1 MSHVSLRD
9 VADRTGVSFQT
20 VSKVLKGE
28 GRVSPAT
35 RQRILDIAT
44 EIGYVPN
51 TLARGLATSR
61 THSIGFIASGFASF
75 VLAPLMHGAEREARA
90 HGYFSIF
97 TLTEGDE
104 TEAERLVHQLVE
116 RRVDGIVNAAL
127 SLQES
132 ERYGNLLRRLSPVV
146 SIAPVQGD
154 GISLVGEAGTMTG
167 LLATRHLTALG
178 HRCIGTIVGAEDRP
192 GRDGRYS
199 GYARAIIEVG
209 GVPDRRLM
217 AIGHWSA
224 EGGYAA
230 MSRLLDRVPTI
241 TAIFAHNDHMAIGA
255 IRALH
260 DRGRRV
266 PEDCAIVGCDDI
278 DLARYVIPTLTTVRM
293 SFEQTGA
300 AAVRL
305 LLDRL
310 ERRATPPE
318 RVILP
323 VELIVRA
330 SCGSGLGAPDR
341 TCSDERHRSS
351 RP

>member
-61 THSIGFIASGFASF
+61 TYSIGFIASGFASF

-104 TEAERLVHQLVE
+104 TEAERLVQQLVE

-127 SLQES
+127 TLQES

-146 SIAPVQGD
+146 SITPVQGD
-154 GISLVGEAGTMTG
+154 GISIVGEAGAMTG
-167 LLATRHLTALG
+167 LLATRHLVALG
-178 HRCIGTIVGAEDRP
+178 HRCIGTIVGTEDLP
-192 GRDGRYS
+192 GRASRYS
-199 GYARAIIEVG
+199 GYARAITESG

-230 MSRLLDRVPTI
+230 MSRLLDRVPKV
-241 TAIFAHNDHMAIGA
+241 TAVFAHNDHMAIGA

-260 DRGRRV
+260 DRGLRV

-278 DLARYVIPTLTTVRM
+278 DLAPYVIPALTTVRM
-293 SFEQTGA
+293 SFEKTGA

-310 ERRATPPE
+310 ERRATTPE
-318 RVILP
+318 RVVLP
-323 VELIVRA
+323 VKLIVRA
-330 SCGSGLGAPDR
+330 SCGSGLSARPD
-341 TCSDERHRSS
+341 
-351 RP
+351 